1 MSRPSGPAPQQWGA
15 TSMQAGD
22 VVEVDFGTPLGSEA
36 GLVRPAVLV
45 TSSVI
50 LRQDPRTFQ
59 VVPLT
64 TNVERDMPY
73 ELRLEAWRPPSAAQ
87 CHLLTTLDR
96 GTLTGKLLG
105 QVGVVDLRR
114 IRELLRDILD
124 IDE

>member
-1 MSRPSGPAPQQWGA
+1 
-15 TSMQAGD
+15 MQAGD
-22 VVEVDFGTPLGSEA
+22 VAEVDFGVPRGSEA

-50 LRQDPRTFQ
+50 LRQNPRTFQ

-64 TNVERDMPY
+64 TNVERNLPF
-73 ELRLEAWRPPSAAQ
+73 ELRLDSWQPPSAAQ

-96 GTLTGKLLG
+96 ATLTGQLLG
-105 QVGVVDLRR
+105 QVGAVDLRR

-124 IDE
+124 LDE